1 MPSPQN
7 SPMEASQCSC
17 LGPIV
22 WQTSYHP
29 DLTFFSP
36 PLLAGR
42 LLRQEIM
49 LAMPLLPQSSNN
61 PQAHTKARRYSKP
74 AEQGTP
80 ALTLPSLIAYN
91 LLCLCV
97 PAVTQA
103 QDSSESHHGA
113 TQKPEDRRLR
123 EKQGYHLL
131 TCFFKVL
138 LRKPFL
144 RLGQPGGLL
153 GVGVTEGLRVMVV
166 DVGLRRWAGS
176 SPVQVLNLKE
186 SPTET
191 VLGLRASWAFRQ
203 GLHRGSQRSW
213 GSQRQG
219 TAGAGAS
226 WPPQGWT
233 DLKSDRQA
241 AVRHTQEKWADSCAR
256 APDAQSRQ

>member
-1 MPSPQN
+1 M
-7 SPMEASQCSC
+7 
-17 LGPIV
+17 
-22 WQTSYHP
+22 
-29 DLTFFSP
+29 
-36 PLLAGR
+36 
-42 LLRQEIM
+42 
-49 LAMPLLPQSSNN
+49 
-61 PQAHTKARRYSKP
+61 
-74 AEQGTP
+74 
-80 ALTLPSLIAYN
+80 
-91 LLCLCV
+91 
-97 PAVTQA
+97 TQA

-113 TQKPEDRRLR
+113 TQKPEDHRLR

-166 DVGLRRWAGS
+166 GVGLRRWAGVQS
-176 SPVQVLNLKE
+176 GASPE
-186 SPTET
+186 SKGVTTET

-219 TAGAGAS
+219 TEGAGAS

-241 AVRHTQEKWADSCAR
+241 AVRHTQEKCTRLMHRAASRGCGVCLRPGKGWGSGGCGKQCPPSPAR
-256 APDAQSRQ
+256 SSRRGEKTKTSSNRRPRLPKGYPSARHLGPMG